1 MHVKV
6 LSVRLVRRPPDRIS
20 HRLREDERVHLVRAL
35 SLLAVRGREV
45 GLFGL
50 AVPEFRRNLLLP
62 AASIDHSFRLR
73 DFLFAA

>member
-1 MHVKV
+1 MNVKV
-6 LSVRLVRRPPDRIS
+6 LSVRLVRRPPDGIS
-20 HRLREDERVHLVRAL
+20 HRLREDERVHLVRTL